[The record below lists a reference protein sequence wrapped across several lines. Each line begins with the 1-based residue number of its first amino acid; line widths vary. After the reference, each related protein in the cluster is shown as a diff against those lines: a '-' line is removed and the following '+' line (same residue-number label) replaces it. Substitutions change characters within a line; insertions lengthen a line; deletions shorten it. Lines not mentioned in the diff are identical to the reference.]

1 MLTQND
7 IRILSKIF
15 SDYSCVMTTAQL
27 TNEKL
32 FYRDIQRMLEQGLI
46 ERIKRAVTIGWKT
59 IGRVKWL
66 LSTAC
71 SLMQFFVWK
80 QPFSIIDT
88 VTGIPLNG
96 ILLLTKILPE
106 SVQIL
111 IILSL
116 RLIGLSQSCFPLEK
130 QKGTLAI
137 AGYCGFWDIYLWRY
151 TGGMNK
157 NNFRLCIDICACY
170 NGFNT
175 REEYYENTGNCLLT
189 KP

>member
-15 SDYSCVMTTAQL
+15 SDYGYVMTTAQL

-71 SLMQFFVWK
+71 SLMQFFV
-80 QPFSIIDT
+80 
-88 VTGIPLNG
+88 
-96 ILLLTKILPE
+96 
-106 SVQIL
+106 
-111 IILSL
+111 
-116 RLIGLSQSCFPLEK
+116 
-130 QKGTLAI
+130 
-137 AGYCGFWDIYLWRY
+137 
-151 TGGMNK
+151 
-157 NNFRLCIDICACY
+157 
-170 NGFNT
+170 
-175 REEYYENTGNCLLT
+175 
-189 KP
+189 

>member
-15 SDYSCVMTTAQL
+15 SDYGYVMTTAQL

-46 ERIKRAVTIGWKT
+46 ERIKRGCYHWVDDYGTSEVVI
-59 IGRVKWL
+59 VN
-66 LSTAC
+66 SC

-96 ILLLTKILPE
+96 ILPLTKILPE
-106 SVQIL
+106 SAQI
-111 IILSL
+111 
-116 RLIGLSQSCFPLEK
+116 
-130 QKGTLAI
+130 
-137 AGYCGFWDIYLWRY
+137 
-151 TGGMNK
+151 
-157 NNFRLCIDICACY
+157 
-170 NGFNT
+170 
-175 REEYYENTGNCLLT
+175 
-189 KP
+189 